1 MRVGSGSLA
10 IDGHGL
16 DAIKREAKASPDK
29 ALKSAAKQF
38 EAIFMQM
45 LLKSMR
51 DAIPAS
57 DLMGGSESKMYT
69 SMLDQELAARMGNG
83 KGLGIADMIV
93 KQLEQVQKKTGE
105 GATAPQ
111 SGATPP
117 ALAPARE
124 ALQRLSGAT
133 VAAQGGVGATD
144 AQRFVDSMLPHAA
157 EAGRATGVPP
167 RFILGQAALESG
179 WGKREI
185 RHADGTSAH
194 NLFGMKAGKGWT
206 GPTVDV
212 TTTEYI
218 GGAPRKVVE
227 RFRAYGSY
235 AEGFAD
241 YARMLASSPRY
252 AEVVRGAQDASSFAW
267 RLQQAGYATDPAYAE
282 KLTRV
287 INHTLALQRVG

>member
-10 IDGHGL
+10 IDGRGL
-16 DAIKREAKASPDK
+16 DAIKREAESSPDK

-105 GATAPQ
+105 SATAPQ
-111 SGATPP
+111 SGATPS
-117 ALAPARE
+117 APARE

-185 RHADGTSAH
+185 RHADGTSAY